1 MVLKPEPCSTAYQGK
16 EKGEYAMGM
25 AATPPKAGFWPGLVT
40 WVQAL
45 FRPRPDD
52 FAQRLLDDLGRR

>member
-1 MVLKPEPCSTAYQGK
+1 
-16 EKGEYAMGM
+16 MGM
-25 AATPPKAGFWPGLVT
+25 AVDKGKLGFWEGLMAWAQT
-40 WVQAL
+40 L